1 MAKTSYLVRREERN
15 FSDENIRN
23 KHKEAE
29 MQTVHLSGSY
39 PFIPY
44 SLNTY
49 YVLG

>member
-1 MAKTSYLVRREERN
+1 MAKTSYLVRREGE
-15 FSDENIRN
+15 ELQWWNIRN